1 MNRWISSFISFQLED
16 SNRMHEKL
24 WRTTELLLP
33 GVYSQFWT
41 SFGPTAVFQGS
52 AREGLGSRVWV
63 RTSPP
68 EPWGLRL
75 KLFFGTLKSA
85 FDVRTFT
92 RTRIHH
98 IHYHYYHPLSF
109 IIIVHLFTLS
119 RVKNKHVLYP
129 SESIEILLSC
139 RSFESYAAMHRINM
153 LLFHFEVWGFKWRK
167 KERRGC
173 HSKSFGRSCLGRDED
188 IEDPK
193 VSQVIEV
200 VWKGTQCHCKLQ
212 VSKVFSVKSIILGSH
227 HT

>member
-1 MNRWISSFISFQLED
+1 MNFFIHKFSTRRLKQDAWKTVKDHGTYLEYNHNFEHPLAPPPFFKGQPGRG
-16 SNRMHEKL
+16 SVPVFGYGPLHQNH
-24 WRTTELLLP
+24 
-33 GVYSQFWT
+33 GVYASNFSLELWSQHLMFEHLQEWLEYIT
-41 SFGPTAVFQGS
+41 STTV
-52 AREGLGSRVWV
+52 
-63 RTSPP
+63 
-68 EPWGLRL
+68 
-75 KLFFGTLKSA
+75 
-85 FDVRTFT
+85 
-92 RTRIHH
+92 
-98 IHYHYYHPLSF
+98 SF

-139 RSFESYAAMHRINM
+139 HSFESYAAMHRINM

-173 HSKSFGRSCLGRDED
+173 HSKSFGRSCRGRDED

-212 VSKVFSVKSIILGSH
+212 ASKVFSVKSIILGSH